1 MTSQGGKN
9 WSYSPVPY
17 VPLTQLKWT
26 VTMLVQTLNI
36 KFYTYKMASVFQQVG
51 KKRERQCHF
60 MQFFELKKEE
70 CEPADG
76 WENADNNI

>member
-1 MTSQGGKN
+1 
-9 WSYSPVPY
+9 
-17 VPLTQLKWT
+17 
-26 VTMLVQTLNI
+26 
-36 KFYTYKMASVFQQVG
+36 MASVFQQVG